1 MRTLG
6 LVLLCASGALGAGC
20 PETPAFYEGQGY
32 LVRQVRVDSILPLG
46 RPATPAL
53 AGQPYRVPAWL
64 DGQRALAATST
75 NRGLRLVLAAI
86 GDCDERARTL
96 TIVYRWFSLPRL
108 TDLMRLPERLKPT
121 SLVARRTIPVIQPGG
136 CRTTGPAYP
145 LYSHTGPN
153 YTASSAVQFGGCG
166 LLGWRN
172 TVRLHAPAVT
182 SSYAVYPG
190 RAVQHEFDTSGSY
203 SLGSLNLDGRI
214 QANRPGGR
222 YAAQFSAAV
231 PVWRRRLI
239 PKEVVEDGTLAQALQ
254 TALAASESALTDS
267 YLAETREFQRI
278 ATDLMTVR
286 EILRNLPVLPPR
298 SVAGRRLQQA
308 LKKLEALPADSV
320 RPAQV
325 RGLAVDFV
333 EPGSDLPPVKAVL
346 TELTASLARLERRM
360 PELAEPNGRLERLLY
375 DVETRFRKLEVSTEG
390 AAAELR
396 ARSEVGESRQLLTR
410 LVEKTNLYAASPVFL
425 MTATDRLPLAV
436 GAGARVTLLA
446 VDVTLGYCWTVRH
459 RPGAPKGAL
468 SASFDLTHLF
478 R

>member
-1 MRTLG
+1 MRTLV
-6 LVLLCASGALGAGC
+6 LVLVCASGALGAGC
-20 PETPAFYEGQGY
+20 PQTPAFYEEQGY

-53 AGQPYRVPAWL
+53 AGQPFRVPVWL
-64 DGQRALAATST
+64 EGQRALAAAGT

-86 GDCDERARTL
+86 DDCDEPARTL

-108 TDLMRLPERLKPT
+108 TDLMRLPQRLKPT
-121 SLVARRTIPVIQPGG
+121 SVVARRTIPVTQPGG
-136 CRTTGPAYP
+136 CWAAGPAYP
-145 LYSHTGPN
+145 LYSHAGPN

-172 TVRLHAPAVT
+172 TVRLHTPAVT

-190 RAVQHEFDTSGSY
+190 RVVQHEFDTSGSY
-203 SLGSLNLDGRI
+203 SLGSLSVDGRI

-222 YAAQFSAAV
+222 YAAHFSAAV
-231 PVWRRRLI
+231 PVVRRRLI
-239 PKEVVEDGTLAQALQ
+239 PQEVFESGTLAQVLQ
-254 TALAASESALTDS
+254 TALSASESALSDS

-286 EILRNLPVLPPR
+286 EILQNLPVLPPR
-298 SVAGRRLQQA
+298 SAARVRLQQA

-325 RGLAVDFV
+325 RGLVIDFV

-346 TELTASLARLERRM
+346 TELMASLARLERRM

-375 DVETRFRKLEVSTEG
+375 DLDTRFRKLEVSTEG
-390 AAAELR
+390 AQAQLR
-396 ARSEVGESRQLLTR
+396 ARSEVKESRQMLTR
-410 LVEKTNLYAASPVFL
+410 MVEKTNLYAASPVFL

-446 VDVTLGYCWTVRH
+446 VDVTLGYCWTVRQ

>member
-6 LVLLCASGALGAGC
+6 LVLLCASGVLGAGC
-20 PETPAFYEGQGY
+20 PQTPAFYEEQGY

-53 AGQPYRVPAWL
+53 AGQPFRVPAWL
-64 DGQRALAATST
+64 EGQGALAGVST

-86 GDCDERARTL
+86 DACDEQARTL

-108 TDLMRLPERLKPT
+108 TDLMRLPERLRPT
-121 SLVARRTIPVIQPGG
+121 SLTARRTTLVTHPGG
-136 CRTTGPAYP
+136 CWAAGPAYP
-145 LYSHTGPN
+145 VYSHTGPN

-172 TVRLHAPAVT
+172 TVRLHTPAVT

-190 RAVQHEFDTSGSY
+190 RVVQHEFDTSGSY
-203 SLGSLNLDGRI
+203 SLGSLNIDGRI
-214 QANRPGGR
+214 QANRPAGR
-222 YAAQFSAAV
+222 YAAQFSAAM
-231 PVWRRRLI
+231 PVWRRKLI
-239 PKEVVEDGTLAQALQ
+239 PEEVVESGTLAQVLQ
-254 TALAASESALTDS
+254 TTLSASESALSDS

-278 ATDLMTVR
+278 ATDLVTVR
-286 EILRNLPVLPPR
+286 EILQNLPVLPPR
-298 SVAGRRLQQA
+298 SAARVRLQQA

-325 RGLAVDFV
+325 RGLVIDFV
-333 EPGSDLPPVKAVL
+333 EPGSDLPPVKATL
-346 TELTASLARLERRM
+346 TELMASLARLERRM

-375 DVETRFRKLEVSTEG
+375 DLDTRFRKLEVSTEG
-390 AAAELR
+390 AQAQLR
-396 ARSEVGESRQLLTR
+396 ARSEVKESRQMLTR
-410 LVEKTNLYAASPVFL
+410 IVEKTNLYAASPVFL
-425 MTATDRLPLAV
+425 VTATDRLPLAV

-446 VDVTLGYCWTVRH
+446 VDVTLGYCWTVRQ